1 MVDLKNQY
9 LKIKDQIDKTII
21 NTIESSQFI
30 GGPEVENFKAS
41 LEQYLGVKHVIPCAN
56 CTDALQISLMSL
68 NLERGDEI
76 IVPAFTYIAA
86 VEVIALLGLKPIL
99 VDVNLDNFNILV
111 EDIENK
117 ITSRTKAIIPIHLFG
132 QGSNMEELLKISQ
145 KYNLNIIEDN
155 AQALGAHYKFKDGSL
170 KKLGTIGNIGCTSFF
185 PSKNLGCY
193 GDGGAIMTNDEKLA
207 KKIKMIANHG
217 QLKKYNH
224 KIIGCN
230 SRLDSIQASILNIK
244 LNYFDQFNR
253 NRLIAAN
260 YYSKGLKDLKD
271 IIIPVQMEYSS
282 HVYHQYT
289 IRIKNNLRDSLR
301 EYLTNKGIPSMIY
314 YPIPV
319 YRQEAF
325 SVYFPSDFELQ
336 NTEQL
341 CRDVLSIP
349 MHSELNINI
358 QNKIINSIKEFFDV

>member
-1 MVDLKNQY
+1 
-9 LKIKDQIDKTII
+9 
-21 NTIESSQFI
+21 
-30 GGPEVENFKAS
+30 
-41 LEQYLGVKHVIPCAN
+41 
-56 CTDALQISLMSL
+56 MSL

-76 IVPAFTYIAA
+76 ILPAYTYIAA

-217 QLKKYNH
+217 QLKK
-224 KIIGCN
+224 
-230 SRLDSIQASILNIK
+230 
-244 LNYFDQFNR
+244 
-253 NRLIAAN
+253 
-260 YYSKGLKDLKD
+260 
-271 IIIPVQMEYSS
+271 
-282 HVYHQYT
+282 
-289 IRIKNNLRDSLR
+289 
-301 EYLTNKGIPSMIY
+301 
-314 YPIPV
+314 
-319 YRQEAF
+319 
-325 SVYFPSDFELQ
+325 
-336 NTEQL
+336 
-341 CRDVLSIP
+341 
-349 MHSELNINI
+349 
-358 QNKIINSIKEFFDV
+358 

>member
-207 KKIKMIANHG
+207 KIKMIANHG

-289 IRIKNNLRDSLR
+289 IRIK
-301 EYLTNKGIPSMIY
+301 
-314 YPIPV
+314 
-319 YRQEAF
+319 
-325 SVYFPSDFELQ
+325 
-336 NTEQL
+336 
-341 CRDVLSIP
+341 
-349 MHSELNINI
+349 
-358 QNKIINSIKEFFDV
+358 II